1 MTNPVHLTRQISR
14 RGVLA
19 GAGAGLLGLGLA
31 ACGGNPDALKSDA
44 KGGAG
49 SGNPKELIVFDG
61 GGAWG
66 AAQRKA
72 FFEPFQKETGIKV
85 IPAPAPPA
93 AQLRTAIASG
103 KPGMDVV
110 DLNGAR
116 IGSWTR
122 DGLLQKIDYSLWNDS
137 SLKNA
142 FDPYPAMDTAVPAIV
157 FAVQLAYNKTLTGR
171 DLTSWAD
178 MWDAAVRGKRSF
190 RTGDGPGG
198 CTLEI
203 ALLADGVKPADL
215 YPLDLDRALRKLT
228 EIRPQVLKF
237 WDNGAESIQML
248 VDKQIS
254 AVAAWNGRIQSAIA
268 DGAKNI
274 SSTWEQAVVQID
286 YWAIPKGS
294 TNVEGATK
302 FIEFASQPKRQAEFA
317 QLITYAP
324 TIPAAFDDIP
334 ADRKKLLVTAPGIV
348 EKTVLQNTDYWSSV
362 GAGDKTNE
370 EIAIDR
376 WQKWLAG

>member
-1 MTNPVHLTRQISR
+1 MTNPGVTRTLSR
-14 RGVLA
+14 RGLLA
-19 GAGAGLLGLGLA
+19 GAGAGLLGLGLS
-31 ACGGNPDALKSDA
+31 ACGGNPDALKSNGQGD
-44 KGGAG
+44 GG
-49 SGNPKELIVFDG
+49 SGNSKQLVVFDG

-72 FFEPFQKETGIKV
+72 FFEPFERETGIKV

-122 DGLLQKIDYSLWNDS
+122 DGLLQKIDYSLWKNPG
-137 SLKNA
+137 LKDA
-142 FDPYPAMDTAVPAIV
+142 FAPYPALETAVPAIV
-157 FAVQLAYNKTLTGR
+157 FAVQLAYDRNLTGR
-171 DLTSWAD
+171 ELTNWAD
-178 MWDAAVRGKRSF
+178 LWDATVKGKRSF

-203 ALLADGVKPADL
+203 ALLADGVKPEDL
-215 YPLDLDRALRKLT
+215 YPLDMDRALRKLS
-228 EIRPQVLKF
+228 EIKPRVLKF

-274 SSTWEQAVVQID
+274 SSTFEQAMVQID
-286 YWAIPKGS
+286 YWAIPKGCS
-294 TNVEGATK
+294 NVEGATR
-302 FIEFASQPKRQAEFA
+302 FIEFASEPQRQAEFA

-324 TIPAAFDDIP
+324 TIPSAFDHIP
-334 ADRKKLLVTAPGIV
+334 EERQKLLVTAPGIV
-348 EKTVLQNTDYWSSV
+348 EKTVLQNTDYWSSI
-362 GAGDKTNE
+362 GAGGKTNE

>member
-1 MTNPVHLTRQISR
+1 MNISR
-14 RGVLA
+14 RSLLA
-19 GAGAGLLGLGLA
+19 GTGASLIGMGLS
-31 ACGGNPDALKSDA
+31 ACGGNPDAIDTNSNN
-44 KGGAG
+44 GTSNEN
-49 SGNPKELIVFDG
+49 SGEIIVYDG
-61 GGAWG
+61 GGSWG

-72 FFEPFQKETGIKV
+72 FFEPFQAETGIKV

-122 DGLLQKIDYSLWNDS
+122 DGLLQKIDYSLWKDS
-137 SLKNA
+137 ALKDA
-142 FDPYPAMDTAVPAIV
+142 FDPYPALDTAVPAIV

-171 DLTSWAD
+171 ELTSWAD
-178 MWDAAVRGKRSF
+178 MWDAAVAGKRSF

-203 ALLADGVKPADL
+203 ALLADGVAPKDL
-215 YPLDLDRALRKLT
+215 YPLDMDRALNKLS
-228 EIRPQVLKF
+228 RVKPQVLKF
-237 WDNGAESIQML
+237 WENGAESIQML

-254 AVAAWNGRIQSAIA
+254 CVAAWNGRIQTAVA
-268 DGAKNI
+268 DGAPNI
-274 SSTWEQAVVQID
+274 SSTFDQAVVQID

-294 TNVEGATK
+294 SNVEGATK
-302 FIEFASQPKRQAEFA
+302 FIEFASKPERQAEFA

-324 TIPAAFDDIP
+324 TIPAAFDHIP
-334 ADRKKLLVTAPGIV
+334 DDRKKLLVTAPGII
-348 EKTVLQNTDYWSSV
+348 ENTVLQNTDYWSSV
-362 GAGDKTNE
+362 GTGGKTNE

-376 WQKWLAG
+376 WQKWLVG